1 MDFAEQLK
9 LLIDKIIKYKDQINT
24 EEATKTAFI
33 MPFFDL
39 LGYDTRNPIE
49 FIPEFTCDIGT
60 KKGKKIDYAIH
71 IDNQPTILI
80 ECKWCGENLEKHDAQ
95 LMRYFSVSQAKIGI
109 LTNGI
114 IYKFFTDLEETNKMD
129 SKPFLEIN
137 LLSIRDNE
145 IVELKKFFRSNFDIN
160 SILSTA
166 EELKYS
172 NSIKKVFISQLDS
185 PDENFVTYFLNEVY
199 DGKKTA
205 QAKEKFKGLVKKS
218 ISEVMNDIV
227 RNRIENALTQK
238 ETVQEQSVNTQEE
251 PIKSEPTLDTT
262 QEELEAYFIVKSIL
276 SEITQGKRITY
287 KDTTRYFNV
296 LLDDNTRKW
305 ICRLYAN
312 SQQKYIAFP
321 LADKQEEKLP
331 IDSIENIYNFKDRIK
346 EIFTNIEG

>member
-9 LLIDKIIKYKDQINT
+9 ILIDKIIKFKDQINT

-49 FIPEFTCDIGT
+49 FIPEFTCDVGI
-60 KKGKKIDYAIH
+60 KKGEKIDYAIH

-129 SKPFLEIN
+129 SKPFLEID
-137 LLSIRDNE
+137 LLNIRDNE
-145 IVELKKFFRSNFDIN
+145 IIELKKFFRSNFDIT

-166 EELKYS
+166 EELKYA
-172 NSIKKVFISQLDS
+172 NAIKKVFNSQLDS
-185 PDENFVTYFLNEVY
+185 PDENYVSYFLNEVY

-205 QAKEKFKGLVKKS
+205 QMKEKFKGLVKKS

-227 RNRIENALTQK
+227 RNKIENALSGQEPVKK
-238 ETVQEQSVNTQEE
+238 EEIIEE
-251 PIKSEPTLDTT
+251 IGKVEAVIETT
-262 QEELEAYFIVKSIL
+262 QEEMESYFTVKSIL
-276 SEITQGKRITY
+276 SEITQSKRITY
-287 KDTTRYFNV
+287 KDTTRYFNI
-296 LLDDNTRKW
+296 LIDDNTRKW
-305 ICRLYAN
+305 ICRFYLN
-312 SQQKYIAFP
+312 GKQKYIAFP
-321 LADKQEEKLP
+321 AGDKQEEKVL
-331 IDSIENIYNFKDRIK
+331 INGIEDVFNFKEKIK
-346 EIFTNIEG
+346 DIFNNIEQ

>member
-60 KKGKKIDYAIH
+60 KKGEKIDYAIH

-145 IVELKKFFRSNFDIN
+145 IVELKKESKLSN
-160 SILSTA
+160 
-166 EELKYS
+166 E
-172 NSIKKVFISQLDS
+172 KKKEVKNVAVWGCLIIS
-185 PDENFVTYFLNEVY
+185 Y
-199 DGKKTA
+199 DCGT
-205 QAKEKFKGLVKKS
+205 KG
-218 ISEVMNDIV
+218 ISCG
-227 RNRIENALTQK
+227 
-238 ETVQEQSVNTQEE
+238 ET
-251 PIKSEPTLDTT
+251 
-262 QEELEAYFIVKSIL
+262 L
-276 SEITQGKRITY
+276 SEI
-287 KDTTRYFNV
+287 
-296 LLDDNTRKW
+296 
-305 ICRLYAN
+305 
-312 SQQKYIAFP
+312 
-321 LADKQEEKLP
+321 
-331 IDSIENIYNFKDRIK
+331 IEQALNGYDFMCSDV
-346 EIFTNIEG
+346 EP

>member
-60 KKGKKIDYAIH
+60 KKGEKIDYAIH

-129 SKPFLEIN
+129 SKPLLEIN
-137 LLSIRDNE
+137 
-145 IVELKKFFRSNFDIN
+145 
-160 SILSTA
+160 
-166 EELKYS
+166 
-172 NSIKKVFISQLDS
+172 
-185 PDENFVTYFLNEVY
+185 
-199 DGKKTA
+199 
-205 QAKEKFKGLVKKS
+205 
-218 ISEVMNDIV
+218 
-227 RNRIENALTQK
+227 
-238 ETVQEQSVNTQEE
+238 
-251 PIKSEPTLDTT
+251 
-262 QEELEAYFIVKSIL
+262 
-276 SEITQGKRITY
+276 
-287 KDTTRYFNV
+287 
-296 LLDDNTRKW
+296 
-305 ICRLYAN
+305 
-312 SQQKYIAFP
+312 
-321 LADKQEEKLP
+321 
-331 IDSIENIYNFKDRIK
+331 
-346 EIFTNIEG
+346 

>member
-49 FIPEFTCDIGT
+49 FIPEFTCDVGI
-60 KKGKKIDYAIH
+60 KKGEKIDYAIH

-80 ECKWCGENLEKHDAQ
+80 ECKWCGENLDKHDAQ
-95 LMRYFSVSQAKIGI
+95 LVRYFSVSQAKIGI

-137 LLSIRDNE
+137 LLNIKDNE
-145 IVELKKFFRSNFDIN
+145 IVELKKFFRSNFDIT

-172 NSIKKVFISQLDS
+172 NAIKKVFLSQIDS
-185 PDENFVTYFLNEVY
+185 PEENFVTYFLNEVY
-199 DGKKTA
+199 EGKKTA

-227 RNRIENALTQK
+227 RNKLESALIGK
-238 ETVQEQSVNTQEE
+238 EEKKVEE
-251 PIKSEPTLDTT
+251 PAVEEIGKAEPLVVTT
-262 QEELEAYFIVKSIL
+262 QEELDGYFIVKSIL
-276 SEITQGKRITY
+276 SEVTQGKRITY

-305 ICRLYAN
+305 ICRIYAN
-312 SQQKYIAFP
+312 SQQKYLAFP
-321 LADKQEEKLP
+321 TSDKQEEKFA
-331 IDSIENIYNFKDRIK
+331 IENIEEIYNHKEKIK
-346 EIFTNIEG
+346 EIFSNIEG

>member
-9 LLIDKIIKYKDQINT
+9 LLIDKIIKYKEQINT

-49 FIPEFTCDIGT
+49 FIPEFTCDVGT
-60 KKGKKIDYAIH
+60 KKGEKIDYAIH

-95 LMRYFSVSQAKIGI
+95 LMRYFSVSQAKIAI

-129 SKPFLEIN
+129 SKPFLEID
-137 LLSIRDNE
+137 LLSLRDNE

-172 NSIKKVFISQLDS
+172 NAIKKVFLSQIEA
-185 PDENFVTYFLNEVY
+185 PEENFVMYFLNEVY
-199 DGKKTA
+199 EGKKTA
-205 QAKEKFKGLVKKS
+205 QTKEKFKGLVKKS

-227 RNRIENALTQK
+227 RNKLESALVGKTDKKEEVVVPEENVK
-238 ETVQEQSVNTQEE
+238 VESV
-251 PIKSEPTLDTT
+251 IDTT

-276 SEITQGKRITY
+276 SEFVPGKRVTY
-287 KDTTRYFNV
+287 KDTTRYFNI

-305 ICRLYAN
+305 ICRFYGN
-312 SQQKYIAFP
+312 SQQKYLGFP
-321 LADKQEEKLP
+321 TGDKQEEKLA
-331 IDSIENIYNFKDRIK
+331 IGSIEEIYNYKDKIK
-346 EIFTNIEG
+346 DVFTNLDK